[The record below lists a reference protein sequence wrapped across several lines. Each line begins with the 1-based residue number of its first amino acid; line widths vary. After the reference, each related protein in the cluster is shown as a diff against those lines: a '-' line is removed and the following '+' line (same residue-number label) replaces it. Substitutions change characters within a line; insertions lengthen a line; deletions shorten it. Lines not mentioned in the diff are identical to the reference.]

1 MFRTLANG
9 TNDLSNAASIAER
22 EQVAPTG
29 PSGAFRGGQNQSI
42 THADFAD
49 SSDAINSY
57 SQGSSAG
64 GYTVRSGDTL
74 AGIAQ
79 NLWGDA
85 GLWYKLAQA
94 NGLSGSASLTA
105 GTVLMLPAG
114 VVRSTYN
121 ASTLTPYNPAEA
133 IGDLTPSTP
142 TPQAPKKNKCG
153 VFGLV
158 LLAVIAIA
166 VTIATAGAA
175 AAALSPSIGSIGAW

>member
-9 TNDLSNAASIAER
+9 TINLSNAASIAER

-29 PSGAFRGGQNQSI
+29 PANSAGGAFRGGTTQSI
-42 THADFAD
+42 TYADFAD

-94 NGLSGSASLTA
+94 NGLSGSGGGASLAA

-121 ASTLTPYNPAEA
+121 ADVPRNSP
-133 IGDLTPSTP
+133 GMVDLENRLRGS
-142 TPQAPKKNKCG
+142 G
-153 VFGLV
+153 VFGL
-158 LLAVIAIA
+158 
-166 VTIATAGAA
+166 
-175 AAALSPSIGSIGAW
+175 